1 MFKELDT
8 DNSGAI
14 SRDELETMLTHRFS
28 SGQTPKTEARPDE
41 DQYEDQSDLEQLAK
55 QSVDKLI
62 DMLDDDGDGEVTLD
76 EYENVPLFVL
86 DHSSRL

>member
-1 MFKELDT
+1 MP
-8 DNSGAI
+8 DNNLN
-14 SRDELETMLTHRFS
+14 DESLSMKVIKGSKQVL
-28 SGQTPKTEARPDE
+28 
-41 DQYEDQSDLEQLAK
+41 SDLEQLAK

-86 DHSSRL
+86 DRSSRL

>member
-14 SRDELETMLTHRFS
+14 SRDELETMLTLRFS
-28 SGQTPKTEARPDE
+28 SGLTPKTEARPDE
-41 DQYEDQSDLEQLAK
+41 DQSGLEQLAK
-55 QSVDKLI
+55 ETVDNLI

>member
-14 SRDELETMLTHRFS
+14 SRDELETMLTLRFS
-28 SGQTPKTEARPDE
+28 AGPTPKTEARPDE
-41 DQYEDQSDLEQLAK
+41 DQSGLEQLAK
-55 QSVDKLI
+55 ETVDNLI

>member
-14 SRDELETMLTHRFS
+14 SRDELETMLTLRFS
-28 SGQTPKTEARPDE
+28 SGLTPKTEARPDE
-41 DQYEDQSDLEQLAK
+41 DQSDLEQLAK
-55 QSVDKLI
+55 ESVDVLI
-62 DMLDDDGDGEVTLD
+62 KMLDEDGDGEVTLD

>member
-14 SRDELETMLTHRFS
+14 SRDELETMLTLRFS
-28 SGQTPKTEARPDE
+28 SGLTPKTEARPDE
-41 DQYEDQSDLEQLAK
+41 DQSDLEHLAK
-55 QSVDKLI
+55 QSVDVLI
-62 DMLDDDGDGEVTLD
+62 KMLDEDGDGEVTLD

>member
-14 SRDELETMLTHRFS
+14 SRDELETMLTLRFS

-41 DQYEDQSDLEQLAK
+41 DQSDLEQLAK
-55 QSVDKLI
+55 ESVDVLI
-62 DMLDDDGDGEVTLD
+62 KMLDEDGDGEVTLD

>member
-14 SRDELETMLTHRFS
+14 SRDELETMLTLRFS
-28 SGQTPKTEARPDE
+28 SGQTPKTEARPD
-41 DQYEDQSDLEQLAK
+41 EDQSDLEQLAK